1 MADARSPAHAVGR
14 RGPTGAVTAPQD
26 QRDSHILSELGFD
39 VRYVG
44 SDLEGTA
51 SVVPEL
57 SAPDSPHL
65 RTSVL
70 AIWADH
76 LTGILAARAMERRV
90 PVTLELDVNLF
101 QPAPGSGTV
110 RGTARMLKAGRSVL
124 VAGVEFVSERGDPV
138 GFGAASFTASP
149 DPGLS
154 LPLKLNFDGAAPAR
168 RLSVSLAERSGCR
181 IQEPGMAVLPRSD
194 DGLNSSNT
202 VNGGLIALAVEEASL
217 SLTPGSTLCSLAL
230 RYMRPVRVGPV
241 VATAEVRSGLGR
253 VEVRDAGNENRLSC
267 LATTRS
273 FSD

>member
-1 MADARSPAHAVGR
+1 
-14 RGPTGAVTAPQD
+14 VTAPLD

-57 SAPDSPHL
+57 CAPDSSHL

-76 LTGILAARAMERRV
+76 LTGLLAAIAMEPRV

-101 QPAPGSGTV
+101 QPAPGYGTV
-110 RGTARMLKAGRSVL
+110 RGRARMLKSGRSVF
-124 VAGVEFVSERGDPV
+124 VASVDFVSGRGEPV
-138 GFGAASFTASP
+138 AFGAASFTAAP

-154 LPLKLNFDGAAPAR
+154 LPLKLDFDGPSPTR
-168 RLSVSLAERSGCR
+168 RLSMPLAERAGCR
-181 IQEPGMAVLPRSD
+181 LREPGVAVLPRSD

-202 VNGGLIALAVEEASL
+202 VNGGLIALAVEEAAL

-230 RYMRPVRVGPV
+230 RYMRPLRVGPV
-241 VATAEVRSGLGR
+241 VATAQMRSRLGR
-253 VEVRDAGNENRLSC
+253 VEVRDAGSENRLSC

-273 FSD
+273 FSG